1 LEVSIRNTEIKYSL
15 LLLSKSYSFL
25 WGGGNSKNYW
35 KMDWNYL
42 INIVRYILAVLSQ
55 TKKVGFLII
64 ERLKSRV
71 NIEKRRKIFWL

>member
-1 LEVSIRNTEIKYSL
+1 
-15 LLLSKSYSFL
+15 
-25 WGGGNSKNYW
+25 
-35 KMDWNYL
+35 MDWNYL